1 MHPPLIL
8 ASTSRYR
15 AELLQRLKIPF
26 EQIAPDC
33 DETPHPE
40 ESALALVDRLAQ
52 AKAASVASV
61 NPQALIIGSD
71 QVACCQGDILG
82 KPGDHQSAVRQLQSL
97 RGNTVEFHTGLC
109 LTHQATNKSLCST
122 VTTTV
127 EFKNLN
133 DEQIERYLQK
143 DKPYD
148 CAASFRSEG
157 YGSTIVSRI
166 STDDPTALIGLPIV
180 RVAEYLYEF
189 GFELP

>member
-61 NPQALIIGSD
+61 HPQALIIGSD
-71 QVACCQGDILG
+71 QVASCQGDILG
-82 KPGDHQSAVRQLQSL
+82 KPGDHQSAVQ
-97 RGNTVEFHTGLC
+97 
-109 LTHQATNKSLCST
+109 
-122 VTTTV
+122 
-127 EFKNLN
+127 
-133 DEQIERYLQK
+133 QILSNFTRA
-143 DKPYD
+143 
-148 CAASFRSEG
+148 CA
-157 YGSTIVSRI
+157 
-166 STDDPTALIGLPIV
+166 
-180 RVAEYLYEF
+180 
-189 GFELP
+189 